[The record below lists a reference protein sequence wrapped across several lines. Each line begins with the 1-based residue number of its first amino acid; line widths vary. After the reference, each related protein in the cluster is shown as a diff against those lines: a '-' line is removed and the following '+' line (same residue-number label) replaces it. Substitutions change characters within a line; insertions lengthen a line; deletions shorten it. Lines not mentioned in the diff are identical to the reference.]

1 MLLKTRYCLKISLY
15 LFLVTFLVISCK
27 KNNIDSGI
35 VTKVY
40 GQVTTDLGLPADSI
54 MVYAIGYKS
63 TKGLGGAGLFGSLT
77 AHETAA
83 EVMTDANGKFD
94 FNFITS
100 GNSREYRIRF
110 QPYMRLK
117 NKYLIRGKV
126 EFKVEKPGKDIL
138 INYDQVITLHPCD
151 ITFYVK
157 DVKHFPLELSH
168 QNAYYYPNEIV
179 SITDSNTVIRRIYLE
194 RNRYTSLLITR
205 QLSDSIRPESIMHH
219 FEPATTPTTREITIQ
234 ESDFR

>member
-1 MLLKTRYCLKISLY
+1 MLLKTRYYLKTSLY
-15 LFLVTFLVISCK
+15 FFLVTFLVISCK

-35 VTKVY
+35 VTRVY

-63 TKGLGGAGLFGSLT
+63 TKGLGGAGLFGSLI

-83 EVMTDANGKFD
+83 EVMTDTNGKFD
-94 FNFITS
+94 FNFVTS
-100 GNSREYRIRF
+100 GNSSVYRIRF
-110 QPYMRLK
+110 QPDMRLE
-117 NKYLIRGKV
+117 NKYLIKDKV
-126 EFKVEKPGKDIL
+126 EFKVEKPGKDFL

-157 DVKHFPLELSH
+157 DLKHFPLTITH
-168 QNAYYYPNEIV
+168 QSRYYYSNEIEP
-179 SITDSNTVIRRIYLE
+179 ITDSVTTSRRIYLE
-194 RNRYTSLLITR
+194 RNHLTSILISR
-205 QLSDSIRPESIMHH
+205 KLSDTSRQVAVYP
-219 FEPATTPTTREITIQ
+219 FEPATAPTSRDITIQ